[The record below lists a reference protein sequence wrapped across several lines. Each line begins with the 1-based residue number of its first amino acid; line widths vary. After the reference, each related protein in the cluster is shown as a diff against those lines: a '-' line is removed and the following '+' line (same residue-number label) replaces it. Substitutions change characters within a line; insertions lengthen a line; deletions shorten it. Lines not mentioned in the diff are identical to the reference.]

1 MNSKKSEV
9 YYSVRK
15 AIISGGIKQG
25 EIINEGELAREYGV
39 SRTPVREALLTL
51 VADGL
56 LNSLPRAGYM
66 VTPITIRD
74 VQEAFHLREILE
86 TEAIRLAAVQ
96 ISPAEIDELESKKMG
111 IPPHL
116 NPAYNREFHHIIA
129 CASGNGRLAR
139 LIDQL
144 LDEMERILVYDPFIA
159 NPPDPAE
166 HQNIIDALR
175 ARDPKAAQEA
185 MCAHL
190 RLVKLRVLERF

>member
-1 MNSKKSEV
+1 MTSKKIDV
-9 YYSVRK
+9 YYAVRK
-15 AIISGGIKQG
+15 SIISGVIRQG

-86 TEAIRLAAVQ
+86 TDATRLATLQ
-96 ISPAEIDELESKKMG
+96 ISEVEIDDLESRKMG
-111 IPPHL
+111 VPPYL

-129 CASGNGRLAR
+129 SASGNQRLAR

-144 LDEMERILVYDPFIA
+144 LDEMGRILAYDPYID
-159 NPPDPAE
+159 NPHDPAE
-166 HQNIIDALR
+166 HQRIIDALR
-175 ARDPKAAQEA
+175 DRDSQAAQDA

-190 RLVKLRVLERF
+190 RLVKSRVLERF